1 MHSLITVHTKYSVS
15 LLWVCAVDA
24 HTSPLTTENQFN
36 VHWTNVFTAAK
47 TISSIPILRAAE
59 RKAMPTE
66 REYEVL
72 FSLTPAHLHS
82 KEKGT
87 EAACLFPLQ
96 PSLSKLQAVSSRL
109 DLATKKERKMAAK
122 TVLCVCYKKKA
133 EHLTLY
139 EMWEI
144 NGYISCCL

>member
-1 MHSLITVHTKYSVS
+1 M
-15 LLWVCAVDA
+15 DA

-72 FSLTPAHLHS
+72 FSLTPAHLHF

-87 EAACLFPLQ
+87 EAACLFTLQ

-109 DLATKKERKMAAK
+109 DLAMKKKRKMAAK
-122 TVLCVCYKKKA
+122 TVLCVCFKKKA

-139 EMWEI
+139 KM
-144 NGYISCCL
+144 